1 MTGECLAAGCP
12 KEPEFEFYDHYP
24 LTDNDAG
31 ATARVT
37 AAFRRHF
44 GAQASDLDR
53 QSASE
58 DFSEIPDALGTPYT
72 YWGLGG
78 SDPEA
83 DAAAESAGTVT
94 RDLPA
99 NHSPH
104 FAPVIDPTLRTGTTA
119 AVIAAMA
126 WLATD

>member
-1 MTGECLAAGCP
+1 MPEGAGVRVLR
-12 KEPEFEFYDHYP
+12 P
-24 LTDNDAG
+24 LPAHRNDAG

-78 SDPEA
+78 SNPEA
-83 DAAAESAGTVT
+83 YAAAESAGTVT
-94 RDLPA
+94 RDIPA
-99 NHSPH
+99 NHTPH
-104 FAPVIDPTLRTGTTA
+104 FAPVTDPTLRTGTTA
-119 AVIAAMA
+119 AVVAALA